1 VLTNVSRASDGSRQL
16 PAKHPEQIK
25 MTRRVVLQS
34 GAADREYFRDL
45 WRYRELLYI
54 LAWRDISVR
63 YRQTVIGVA
72 WAALRPLVA
81 ALVFTVVLGRL
92 SRLPSGGVAYPVLVL
107 TGMLPWQL
115 FSTAL
120 TESGRSLVT
129 NSSLISKVYFPR
141 LIIPGSS
148 LVTSLVDF
156 CISGVILALA
166 MAYYGT
172 APTWRVVFLPLFT
185 LLGLSTAA
193 GVGIWV
199 AALAVRYRDF
209 LVVVPFLVQLGLYL
223 SPVGFSSGVVPENWR
238 LLYAL
243 NPMVGVIEGFRWCI
257 LARQQTLDWVALL
270 TSSVLTGL
278 MLLTGV
284 RYFRRTERMF
294 ADVI

>member
-1 VLTNVSRASDGSRQL
+1 
-16 PAKHPEQIK
+16 

-34 GAADREYFRDL
+34 GTADREYFRDL

-81 ALVFTVVLGRL
+81 ALVFTVVFGRL
-92 SRLPSGGVAYPVLVL
+92 SRLPSGGVPYPVLVL

-120 TESGRSLVT
+120 TESGRSLVS

-156 CISGVILALA
+156 CISGLILALA
-166 MAYYGT
+166 MAYYGV
-172 APTWRVVFLPLFT
+172 APTWRVVFMPAFT
-185 LLGLSTAA
+185 VLGLATAA

-223 SPVGFSSGVVPENWR
+223 SPVGFNSSVVPASWR
-238 LLYAL
+238 SLYAV
-243 NPMVGVIEGFRWCI
+243 NPMVGVIEGFRWC
-257 LARQQTLDWVALL
+257 LLPGPRPLDSLSLL
-270 TSSVLTGL
+270 TSATLTALTLITGL
-278 MLLTGV
+278 
-284 RYFRRTERMF
+284 RYFRRTERRF